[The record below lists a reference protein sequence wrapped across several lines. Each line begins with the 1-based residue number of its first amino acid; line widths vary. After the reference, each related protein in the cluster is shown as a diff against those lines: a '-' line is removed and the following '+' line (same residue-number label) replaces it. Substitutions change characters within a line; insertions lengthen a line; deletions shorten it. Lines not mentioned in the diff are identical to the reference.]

1 MKNSSV
7 LLAIVIAF
15 PGVSGCKQRATTSE
29 EEPPDTSSYRPER
42 TPATQFERDMQFVR
56 SAHFAHVWVFSRKDG
71 AKFTPE
77 DGNFLR
83 TTAPNIVDWVKTDD
97 GRKYIAG
104 SNFDIE
110 PAEMASLQKRFR
122 VEDYTGK

>member
-1 MKNSSV
+1 MRNSSI

-15 PGVSGCKQRATTSE
+15 TGVSGCKQRATPSE
-29 EEPPDTSSYRPER
+29 EEPADTSTYRAEQ

-56 SAHFAHVWVFSRKDG
+56 SAHFAHVWVLSRKDG

-83 TTAPNIVDWVKTDD
+83 TVPNIVDWVKSDD

-110 PAEMASLQKRFR
+110 PAQMATLQKRFK
-122 VEDYTGK
+122 VEDYSGK